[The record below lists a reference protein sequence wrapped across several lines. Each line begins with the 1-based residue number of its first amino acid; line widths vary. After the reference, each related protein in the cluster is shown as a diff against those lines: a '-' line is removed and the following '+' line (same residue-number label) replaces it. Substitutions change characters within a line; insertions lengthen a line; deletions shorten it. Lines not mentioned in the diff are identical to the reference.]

1 MQSLPQLPKHASPR
15 CGRDPAQEHAHAF
28 LYRDAHGAD
37 RRRVKHMRARLR
49 QGLRHEPRVLQL
61 ALMHRR
67 LPRRATQRSELRR
80 VERGAGCPQAREDLF
95 KRIIIPVRRCKG
107 REGASTDLLVQRDL
121 AVEMLFGESLEIFD
135 FLRVICLHLRH
146 SRVQYGLAARG
157 NLLVLLCDCIYHLI
171 LLIVGRE
178 SYLAVSY
185 RFMISG
191 QRRPMR
197 IDDWLGEIQIRNIAI
212 YSEIE

>member
-1 MQSLPQLPKHASPR
+1 
-15 CGRDPAQEHAHAF
+15 
-28 LYRDAHGAD
+28 
-37 RRRVKHMRARLR
+37 
-49 QGLRHEPRVLQL
+49 
-61 ALMHRR
+61 MHRR

-80 VERGAGCPQAREDLF
+80 VERGAGCPQARE
-95 KRIIIPVRRCKG
+95 
-107 REGASTDLLVQRDL
+107 DLLVQRDL

-197 IDDWLGEIQIRNIAI
+197 IDDWGIDRLGMGDTLKSFVRCELRSPCLA
-212 YSEIE
+212 